1 MSLRTQV
8 EARLVGFDLLDA
20 PSQAETLKQ
29 IEAQLRQALSGP
41 DAAAA
46 AVGASPHP
54 TVRTVRG
61 TGE

>member
-8 EARLVGFDLLDA
+8 EARLVGFDRLDA
-20 PSQAETLKQ
+20 SSQAETLKQ

-41 DAAAA
+41 DTVAAT
-46 AVGASPHP
+46 GASPHS

>member
-46 AVGASPHP
+46 AGASPHP
-54 TVRTVRG
+54 AVRTVRG

>member
-29 IEAQLRQALSGP
+29 IEAQLRQALSGA

-46 AVGASPHP
+46 AGASPHP

>member
-8 EARLVGFDLLDA
+8 EARLVGFDRLDA
-20 PSQAETLKQ
+20 SSQAETLKQ

-46 AVGASPHP
+46 ARTSPHP

>member
-8 EARLVGFDLLDA
+8 EARLVGFDRLDA
-20 PSQAETLKQ
+20 SSQAETLKQ

-41 DAAAA
+41 DTVAAT
-46 AVGASPHP
+46 GASPHP
-54 TVRTVRG
+54 PVRTVRG

>member
-20 PSQAETLKQ
+20 PSRAETLKQ
-29 IEAQLRQALSGP
+29 IEALLRQALSGP
-41 DAAAA
+41 GTVAAT
-46 AVGASPHP
+46 GASPHL

>member
-8 EARLVGFDLLDA
+8 EARLVGFDRLDA
-20 PSQAETLKQ
+20 SSQAETLKQ

-41 DAAAA
+41 G
-46 AVGASPHP
+46 AVTATGASPHP

>member
-46 AVGASPHP
+46 AGASPHP
-54 TVRTVRG
+54 TLRTVRG

>member
-46 AVGASPHP
+46 GASPHP

>member
-8 EARLVGFDLLDA
+8 ETRLVGFDRLDA
-20 PSQAETLKQ
+20 SSQAEMLKQ
-29 IEAQLRQALSGP
+29 IEAQLREALSGP
-41 DAAAA
+41 GAVAAT
-46 AVGASPHP
+46 GASPHP

>member
-8 EARLVGFDLLDA
+8 EARLVGFDRLDA
-20 PSQAETLKQ
+20 SSQAEMLKQ
-29 IEAQLRQALSGP
+29 IEAQLREALSGP
-41 DAAAA
+41 GAVAAT
-46 AVGASPHP
+46 GASPHP